1 MNWMLLFTCLLI
13 AFARICDVTLDT
25 LRTAAVVQ
33 GRRFFA
39 AGLGFIGS
47 MIYILAI
54 SKVLQHLDHWQYAVA
69 YGAGFASG
77 NFLGITIER
86 RLALGEQIVS
96 IFTRQGDMLA
106 EALRSVGYRV
116 TEFQGKGRDGAVTAL
131 YIEVPR
137 RHARKVVDDARQAD
151 AHCFYMIH
159 DVRLVRAATAAE
171 PRRMRI
177 AA

>member
-1 MNWMLLFTCLLI
+1 MNWMILFTCLLI
-13 AFARICDVTLDT
+13 ALARIADVTLDT

-39 AGLGFIGS
+39 ASLGFFGS

-54 SKVLQHLDHWQYAVA
+54 SKVLQHLDHWGYAVA
-69 YGAGFASG
+69 YGIGFAVG

-96 IFTRQGDMLA
+96 IFTREGEMLA
-106 EALRSVGYRV
+106 EALRTFDYRV
-116 TEFQGKGRDGAVTAL
+116 TEFQGRGRDGAVTAL

-137 RHARKVVDDARQAD
+137 RHARKVVENARQVD
-151 AHCFYMIH
+151 AKCFYMIH
-159 DVRLVRAATAAE
+159 DVRLARAATCSD
-171 PRRMRI
+171 PTRMRM

>member
-13 AFARICDVTLDT
+13 ALARVMDVTLDT

-33 GRRFFA
+33 GRRYFA

-47 MIYILAI
+47 TIYILAI
-54 SKVLQHLDHWQYAVA
+54 SKVLQHLDHVVYVVA
-69 YGAGFASG
+69 YAAGFATG

-86 RLALGEQIVS
+86 RIALGEQIVS
-96 IFTRQGDMLA
+96 IFTPHGDTLA
-106 EALRSVGYRV
+106 AALRSVGYRV
-116 TEFQGKGRDGAVTAL
+116 TEFQGRGRDGAVAAL

-137 RHARKVVDDARQAD
+137 RHAKKVVEDARQLD
-151 AHCFYMIH
+151 ANCFYMIH
-159 DVRLVRAATAAE
+159 DVRLARAATSAQ